1 MTPHALLLT
10 GVPGVGKTTVLS
22 RLIAGL
28 EGRRIRG
35 FLTEEIRG
43 SKGRV
48 GFRIETLDGQTA
60 TLAHVAVRSPHQVGK
75 YSVDIGALD
84 RMVEAALLPDA
95 QTEVYL
101 IDEIGKMEC
110 LSHRFIAAL
119 SGLLDS
125 RCRIVATVARHGGGF
140 IGQVKQRPDVEL
152 WQVTRQNRDELPR
165 HALEWL
171 AERWPP

>member
-10 GVPGVGKTTVLS
+10 GAPGVGKTTVLS
-22 RLIAGL
+22 GLIAGL

-48 GFRIETLDGQTA
+48 GFRIQTLDAQTA
-60 TLAHVAVRSPHQVGK
+60 TLAHVAVRSPHRVGK
-75 YSVDIGALD
+75 YRVDIEALD
-84 RMVEAALLPDA
+84 RMVEAALLPDD
-95 QTEVYL
+95 QTEIYL

-110 LSHRFIAAL
+110 LSPRFVAAL

-125 RCRIVATVARHGGGF
+125 RCPVVATVARHGGGF
-140 IGQVKQRPDVEL
+140 IDQVKQRPDVEL
-152 WQVTRQNRDELPR
+152 WQVTSQNRDDLPR
-165 HALEWL
+165 RALEWL
-171 AERWPP
+171 SGRGRW

>member
-10 GVPGVGKTTVLS
+10 GAPGVGKTTVLS
-22 RLIAGL
+22 GLIAGL

-48 GFRIETLDGQTA
+48 GFRIQTLDEQTA
-60 TLAHVAVRSPHQVGK
+60 TLAHVAVRSPHRVGK
-75 YSVDIGALD
+75 YGVDIEALD
-84 RMVEAALLPDA
+84 RMVEAALLPDD

-110 LSHRFIAAL
+110 LSPRFVAAL

-125 RCRIVATVARHGGGF
+125 RRRMVATVARHGGGF

-152 WQVTRQNRDELPR
+152 WQVTRQNRDELPGR
-165 HALEWL
+165 ALEWL
-171 AERWPP
+171 AQRWPQ